1 MARRLI
7 LAIVLA
13 IAVCFLNACG
23 SSKSGSSG
31 QGTQSSVSIALN
43 PPPSSTTIPVG
54 STTGI
59 QFTPVVSN
67 DSSNYGVD
75 WAVTCPSPGACGTLS
90 IAPSFHSA
98 SGTAVTYIPPIYFS
112 TGSLSVNVTVFATA
126 DHTKNVT
133 TAVTVSSYSNV
144 LKGTYILQVKGSNI
158 TSAGTSAPYQ
168 STGALVFD
176 GSGNITSG
184 EQILN
189 TVSGFSTAYTVQGS
203 GGTPSSYFIGPDG
216 RGTITLNLQQ
226 TNNSTN
232 LLLETFSLTVISSS
246 KALIAEL
253 DSNSAAGSM
262 ELQDPT
268 AAATQPTGA
277 YAFVTSGTDSGSAT
291 NPLGGTPAPTGLGG
305 VLNIDNNPSPGD
317 ISGNGSL
324 ADQDYYNATGTARA
338 FLNCVPPTGVTG
350 TVSQP
355 SSFGAVTITLTGAT
369 CFGIKHPASI
379 QFTGYI
385 VDATHIRLIESD
397 DLNGSGGFLTA
408 GIAVS
413 QGTTAGT
420 FTAASLSGPYV
431 AGVLG
436 VDVNSGLPSS
446 FTSVSVVKADGI
458 GTLTGMSDTLFPGDS
473 AAFTSTTLTGTYTV
487 DASLIGR
494 AGLKLTFKGPIPTP
508 HPHFVLYLTG
518 NGTPPLVLYAGGED
532 LNFPA
537 IGAGIA
543 YPQTAN
549 ASTAFGNPETYG
561 VSFTQQG
568 SGAENDGTA
577 RMTSTSSSISGT
589 LTGLAD
595 DLSNSQFTGTGPFS
609 LLDSFTLPADALGR
623 ISGTFMNVPPGGI
636 GPYVE
641 YYLVDQNHGFFVET
655 DLLNPSVALP
665 GQVALG
671 YLAQAC
677 DVTSSTSCQA
687 AAQQSSRRSGRS
699 SRGRVKDH
707 E

>member
-1 MARRLI
+1 
-7 LAIVLA
+7 
-13 IAVCFLNACG
+13 
-23 SSKSGSSG
+23 
-31 QGTQSSVSIALN
+31 
-43 PPPSSTTIPVG
+43 
-54 STTGI
+54 
-59 QFTPVVSN
+59 
-67 DSSNYGVD
+67 
-75 WAVTCPSPGACGTLS
+75 
-90 IAPSFHSA
+90 
-98 SGTAVTYIPPIYFS
+98 VTYIPPIYFS

-133 TAVTVSSYSNV
+133 TPVTVSSYASV
-144 LKGTYILQVKGSNI
+144 LNGTFVIQVKGSD
-158 TSAGTSAPYQ
+158 SSGVPYQ
-168 STGALVFD
+168 STGAFVFD
-176 GSGNITSG
+176 GKGNITSG
-184 EQILN
+184 EQTLN
-189 TVSGFSTAYTVQGS
+189 TVSGFSSAYTVQGAS
-203 GGTPSSYFIGPDG
+203 GTPSSYFVGPDG

-226 TNNSTN
+226 TSTSAI
-232 LLLETFSLTVISSS
+232 LIQETFSLKVISSS
-246 KALIAEL
+246 QVFIAEL
-253 DSNSAAGSM
+253 DTNSAAGSM

-277 YAFVTSGTDSGSAT
+277 YAFVTSGTDSGSST
-291 NPLGGTPAPTGLGG
+291 NPLAGIPIPTALGG
-305 VLNIDNNPSPGD
+305 VFNIDNNPLPGD

-324 ADQDYYNATGTARA
+324 ADQDYYNATGSARE

-355 SSFGAVTITLTGAT
+355 GSFGAVTITLTGAT
-369 CFGIKHPASI
+369 CFGIKPPASI

-413 QGTTAGT
+413 QGTAAGT

-446 FTSVSVVKADGI
+446 FTSVSVVNADGI

-473 AAFTSTTLTGTYTV
+473 VAFTSTTLTGTYTV

-518 NGTPPLVLYAGGED
+518 TGTPPLVLYAGGED

-543 YPQTAN
+543 YPQAAN
-549 ASTAFGNPETYG
+549 ASTLSFGNPEIYG
-561 VSFTQQG
+561 ANFTQQG
-568 SGAENDGTA
+568 PSGEIDGTA
-577 RMTSTSSSISGT
+577 RMTSTSSGILGT

-595 DLSNSQFTGTGPFS
+595 DLSNNQFTGTGPFS
-609 LLDSFTLPADALGR
+609 LLDSFTLPADAFGR

-671 YLAQAC
+671 YLAQSC
-677 DVTSSTSCQA
+677 DVTSSIGCQA
-687 AAQQSSRRSGRS
+687 AAQESSRRGGHRF
-699 SRGRVKDH
+699 RGPAKNH